1 MVRHY
6 DEMRQT
12 LILEQPGTDQRRACK
27 IKFSRRECRNL
38 CIQAFV
44 NCYPM
49 RLYGYFA
56 VDNALVN
63 LRVMFVKAG
72 PQGVVPG
79 DYVIET
85 LLQRIDIHRA

>member
-1 MVRHY
+1 
-6 DEMRQT
+6 
-12 LILEQPGTDQRRACK
+12 
-27 IKFSRRECRNL
+27 
-38 CIQAFV
+38 
-44 NCYPM
+44 M